1 MSDYMKILVAS
12 DLFLE
17 IRLKT
22 RVLYENCIKDGED
35 AYLSDITYKRA
46 FEKEFRDKLDEIIEA
61 GDSIVIRDK
70 EELDKHNTV
79 DSHSVWLMTAQAERC
94 FPDLFVTSK
103 ELKGMTQE
111 ERHRYL
117 IEKKFS
123 NSVHKT
129 DKWTKYKKGK
139 GKT

>member
-12 DLFLE
+12 DLFRE

-46 FEKEFRDKLDEIIEA
+46 FEKEFRDKLDEIIES

-70 EELDKHNTV
+70 EELDKYNTV

>member
-46 FEKEFRDKLDEIIEA
+46 FEKEFRDRLDEIIES

>member
-46 FEKEFRDKLDEIIEA
+46 FEKEFRDKLDEIIES

-70 EELDKHNTV
+70 EELDKYNTV

>member
-1 MSDYMKILVAS
+1 MKILIAS
-12 DLFLE
+12 DLLLE
-17 IRLKT
+17 ERLKT

-35 AYLSDITYKRA
+35 AYLSDATYRRA
-46 FEKEFRDKLDEIIEA
+46 FEKRFRDRLDGIIEA

-70 EELDKHNTV
+70 EKLDKYNTV
-79 DSHSVWLMTAQAERC
+79 DSRSVWLMTAQAERC

-103 ELKGMTQE
+103 ELQGMSQE

-123 NSVHKT
+123 NSPHKT
-129 DKWTKYKKGK
+129 DKWSKYKKGK
-139 GKT
+139 AKA

>member
-12 DLFLE
+12 DLLLE

-46 FEKEFRDKLDEIIEA
+46 FEKEFRDKLDEIIED

-70 EELDKHNTV
+70 EELDKHNAV

-103 ELKGMTQE
+103 ELQGMTQE

>member
-1 MSDYMKILVAS
+1 MKILVAS

>member
-1 MSDYMKILVAS
+1 MKILIAS
-12 DLFLE
+12 DLLLE
-17 IRLKT
+17 ERLKT

-35 AYLSDITYKRA
+35 AYLSDATYRRA
-46 FEKEFRDKLDEIIEA
+46 FEKRFRDRLDGIIEA

-70 EELDKHNTV
+70 EKLDKYNTV
-79 DSHSVWLMTAQAERC
+79 DSRSVWLMTAQAERC

-103 ELKGMTQE
+103 ELQGMSQE

-123 NSVHKT
+123 NSPHKT
-129 DKWTKYKKGK
+129 DKWSKYKKGK
-139 GKT
+139 AKT